1 MDSQEIRQAL
11 ETCEFFTGLGTEY
24 MERIAGLCRVNAYKP
39 GQYVF
44 RQGDFGEHVY
54 VIAEGHIHLE
64 RARDLGTRKGTAV
77 IGMLGKG
84 RILGCWST
92 LLGEAH
98 HLMSSAV
105 CQKPTRLLALKGS
118 DLRSMMEGDTKLG
131 FRLLERLC
139 FVLRDR
145 IAGAYGAMEKI

>member
-1 MDSQEIRQAL
+1 MDSREIRQAL
-11 ETCEFFTGLGTEY
+11 ETCEFFTGLDAEHLD
-24 MERIAGLCRVNAYKP
+24 RIAGLCRVKSFGP

-54 VIAEGHIHLE
+54 VIAEGHICLE
-64 RARDLGTRKGTAV
+64 RAVDMGARKGTAV

-84 RILGCWST
+84 RVLGCWST

-98 HLMSSAV
+98 RLMSSAV
-105 CQKPTRLLALKGS
+105 CRKPTRLLALKGS
-118 DLRSMMEGDTKLG
+118 DLRAMMREDTELG

-139 FVLRDR
+139 LVLRDR